1 MRRSPRQY
9 SRPPSLL
16 SAAWFFALLLSVA
29 VAAVAELRGQ
39 RDVASIQRATE
50 TIDGHEAAAR
60 EVLVRFRREPP
71 AGEIEALV
79 DAMDVV
85 HLPAGARRIR
95 SRSARA
101 ADLVAMLSQRPD
113 VVYAEP
119 NYILRATNTV
129 PNDPLFPQQWFLSN
143 GQTPGADI
151 HAPAAWDL
159 TTGSGAHVVG
169 IVDTGISHAHSDLVA
184 NLWSAPA
191 PFTIYTN
198 GGQTREDCPAGAHGY
213 DAYRYA
219 CDPIDGNGH
228 GTGMAGIVGATG
240 NDRIG
245 VSGVNWRARIMDL
258 RFLGPDGSGSTSDLI
273 NVLDAAIQLKQ
284 IFGVAADVRVLSNSD
299 SDDAYSQALA
309 DEIAKTNAAGMLFV
323 VAAGNSSQN
332 NDVTPAYPANDDAPN
347 VVAVAATSQTDN
359 LSSYSN
365 YGATTVHVG
374 APGDDITTTNN
385 VVASDGSSTYR
396 SISGTSPATA
406 VVSGV
411 AGLVLS
417 QCNLGT
423 AQLKNLL
430 LQTVDP
436 VPALGGKSIS
446 GGRVNADR
454 ALQHCAAGNQAPRV
468 SLTSPDDQSHFTMPA
483 TIVITADAADADGH
497 VTRVDFYANGAYL
510 GTDTTAPYS
519 FQWSGVTA
527 GTYTLT
533 AVATDN
539 LGATSSSI
547 ARQIFVNQPASLP
560 SPWSTED
567 IGDTGVTGWASD
579 SSGVFAVYG
588 GGADIWGTADAFRF
602 VYQPL
607 IGDGTITAEVSSI
620 ENGEPWTK
628 AGVMIR
634 DTLDANSAHAFMLV
648 SLSKGLAFQRRTV
661 TGGESTNTSGGSGTA
676 PRFVKLARVG
686 QTITAST
693 SADGRSWTVVGHDTF
708 SMMSTVYAGLAVSSH
723 DATKE
728 ARATFEQ
735 VSVLPNSSTS
745 LPHGWF
751 DRDIGA
757 VGSTG
762 NAQYANGTFT
772 VKASGADIWGAAD
785 AFHYV
790 YRPWIGDGSIVA
802 RVASVTEASAWSK
815 AGVMFRATLDANA
828 AHAFMLV
835 SAAKGVAF
843 QRRDTTG
850 GDSIDTAGPSAA
862 PPRWMRLARSGN
874 MFTAYQS
881 SDGTSWT
888 RVGID
893 TISMPQT
900 IYVGLAVT
908 SHDNT
913 RATTAALDA
922 VTVSSSNVPSPW
934 QDADVGAVGSAGSG
948 QYANGTFTVKA
959 SGADVWGTVDAFHYV
974 YQPWTG
980 DGSVIARVASV
991 TDTNAW
997 SKAGVMFRATLH
1009 ASAPHA
1015 FMLVSAA
1022 KGVAF
1027 QRRDTSGGDSINT
1040 VGPSA
1045 APPRWVRLE
1054 RQGDTFTAL
1063 ESGDGATWVVVGTD
1077 TIPMTQTIYVGLA
1090 VTSHDNTRLATGTFS
1105 NVSVSN
1111 MP

>member
-1 MRRSPRQY
+1 MSRSPRQY
-9 SRPPSLL
+9 SRTPSLL
-16 SAAWFFALLLSVA
+16 SAASFFALLLSVA
-29 VAAVAELRGQ
+29 VAAVAELHSQ
-39 RDVASIQRATE
+39 RDVVPIQRATE
-50 TIDGHEAAAR
+50 IIDGHEAAAR

-101 ADLVAMLSQRPD
+101 ADLVAMLSRRAD
-113 VVYAEP
+113 VAYAEP
-119 NYILRATNTV
+119 NYIIRANTV

-143 GQTPGADI
+143 HQTPGADI
-151 HAPAAWDL
+151 HAPAAWAL

-169 IVDTGISHAHSDLVA
+169 IVDTGIAHAHSDLIA

-191 PFTIYTN
+191 PYTIYTN

-213 DAYRYA
+213 DAYRYM
-219 CDPIDGNGH
+219 CDPIDANGH

-240 NDRIG
+240 NNRTG
-245 VSGVNWRARIMDL
+245 VSGVSWRARIMDL
-258 RFLGPDGSGSTSDLI
+258 RFLGPDGSGFTSDLI

-284 IFGVAADVRVLSNSD
+284 IFGAAADVRVLSNSYSD
-299 SDDAYSQALA
+299 SAYSQALA

-323 VAAGNSSQN
+323 VAAGNSSTN
-332 NDVTPAYPANDDAPN
+332 NDVTPTYPANDDAPN
-347 VVAVAATSQTDN
+347 VVAVAATNQTDD

-374 APGDDITTTNN
+374 APGDDITTTNS
-385 VVASDGSSTYR
+385 VVASDGSSTYW

-417 QCNLGT
+417 QCDLATG
-423 AQLKNLL
+423 QLKKLL

-436 VPALGGKSIS
+436 VPALGGRTIS
-446 GGRVNADR
+446 GGRVNVDR
-454 ALQHCAAGNQAPRV
+454 ALQQCASGNQAPHV
-468 SLTSPDDQSHFTMPA
+468 SLTSPDDQSHFTTPA
-483 TIVITADAADADGH
+483 TVVITADAADADGH

-519 FQWSGVTA
+519 FEWSGVTA

-547 ARQIFVNQPASLP
+547 ARQIFVNQPANLP
-560 SPWSTED
+560 SPWATED
-567 IGDTGVTGWASD
+567 IGNTGVTGWASYAG
-579 SSGVFAVYG
+579 GVFAVYG
-588 GGADIWGTADAFRF
+588 GGADVWGTADAFRF

-607 IGDGTITAEVSSI
+607 AGDGTITAEVTSI
-620 ENGEPWTK
+620 ENVEAWTK

-634 DTLDANSAHAFMLV
+634 ETLDANSAHAFMLV
-648 SLSKGLAFQRRTV
+648 SAGKGLAFQRRTA
-661 TGGESTNTSGGSGTA
+661 TGGETTSTSGGGGAA
-676 PRFVKLARVG
+676 PRYVKLARVG
-686 QTITAST
+686 RTITAST

-708 SMMSTVYAGLAVSSH
+708 NMMSTVYVGLAVSSH

-728 ARATFEQ
+728 AQATFEQ
-735 VSVLPNSSTS
+735 AGVAPTSSTS
-745 LPHGWF
+745 LPRGWV

-762 NAQYANGTFT
+762 SAQYANGTFT
-772 VKASGADIWGAAD
+772 VKASGADIWGTAD
-785 AFHYV
+785 AFHFV
-790 YRPWIGDGSIVA
+790 YEPWTGDGSIIA
-802 RVASVTEASAWSK
+802 RVASVTEASVWSK

-888 RVGID
+888 RVGIE

-908 SHDNT
+908 SHDDT
-913 RATTAALDA
+913 KTTTAALGA

-934 QDADVGAVGSAGSG
+934 QDADVGTVGSTGSA

-959 SGADVWGTVDAFHYV
+959 SGADIWGTADAFHYV

-980 DGSVIARVASV
+980 DGSIVARVASV
-991 TDTNAW
+991 TEANAW
-997 SKAGVMFRATLH
+997 SKAGVMFRATLN
-1009 ASAPHA
+1009 ANATHA

-1027 QRRDTSGGDSINT
+1027 QRRDTTGGDSINT
-1040 VGPSA
+1040 ADPSA
-1045 APPRWVRLE
+1045 SPPRWIRLD
-1054 RQGDTFTAL
+1054 RSGNMFTGY
-1063 ESGDGATWVVVGTD
+1063 ESSDGTSWTLVGID
-1077 TIPMTQTIYVGLA
+1077 PISMPQTIYIGLA
-1090 VTSHDNTRLATGTFS
+1090 VTSHDNTRLTTGTFS
-1105 NVSVSN
+1105 NVSISN
-1111 MP
+1111 TP